1 LTPKFGISL
10 RPNPKTNFTV
20 GIIPI
25 TVTSAVDSW
34 IDDSLAI
41 QGPDLGRL
49 VSVIDA
55 SLKVRR
61 RHQLFLWIQGVFQS
75 MLAHES
81 LICALNDFDSRS
93 VDFDH
98 FSITEGREEFFA
110 DLCDRNGGMMQRLI
124 KLWTISGFRP
134 LLMDTSPSKASY
146 DSQIAATLAN
156 CHLNNLA
163 AHGTFNARGEVSS
176 FFCFLNVDSP
186 IPPNVDYSL
195 ELIIPFLSAAY
206 IRTKL
211 EPGPVDRSLPFSNKV
226 LTSRQAEI
234 LFWVQQGK
242 SNAEIGDIL
251 TISALTVKNHVQ
263 KILRK
268 LNVQNRA
275 QAVGKG
281 LSLNLMKASTET

>member
-1 LTPKFGISL
+1 MDSGSEDRSALESL
-10 RPNPKTNFTV
+10 
-20 GIIPI
+20 
-25 TVTSAVDSW
+25 
-34 IDDSLAI
+34 
-41 QGPDLGRL
+41 DLSRL
-49 VSVIDA
+49 ISVIDA

-81 LICALNDFDSRS
+81 LICSLSDSDSRS
-93 VDFDH
+93 VEFDH

-110 DLCDRNGGMMQRLI
+110 ELCAADGGMMQRLI
-124 KLWTISGFRP
+124 KLWTASGFRP
-134 LLMDTSPSKASY
+134 VLMDASPSKTTY
-146 DSQIAATLAN
+146 DSQISAILAH
-156 CHLNNLA
+156 CHLDNLA
-163 AHGTFNARGEVSS
+163 AHGTFNARGEVNS
-176 FFCFLNVDSP
+176 FFCFLNLESP
-186 IPPNVDYSL
+186 TPTNVDYSL
-195 ELIIPFLSAAY
+195 ELIVPFLSAAY

-211 EPGPVDRSLPFSNKV
+211 DPGPGDRSLPFSNKV

-251 TISALTVKNHVQ
+251 TISSLTVKNHVQ

-281 LSLNLMKASTET
+281 LSLNLMKASTKE

>member
-1 LTPKFGISL
+1 MDSGSDDRSALESL
-10 RPNPKTNFTV
+10 
-20 GIIPI
+20 
-25 TVTSAVDSW
+25 
-34 IDDSLAI
+34 
-41 QGPDLGRL
+41 DLSRL
-49 VSVIDA
+49 ISVIDA

-81 LICALNDFDSRS
+81 LICSLGDSDSRS
-93 VDFDH
+93 VEFDH

-110 DLCDRNGGMMQRLI
+110 ELCAADGGMMQRLI
-124 KLWTISGFRP
+124 KLWTASGFRP
-134 LLMDTSPSKASY
+134 VLMDASPSKTTY
-146 DSQIAATLAN
+146 DSQISAILAH
-156 CHLNNLA
+156 CHLDNLA
-163 AHGTFNARGEVSS
+163 AHGTFNARGEVNS
-176 FFCFLNVDSP
+176 FFCFLNLESP
-186 IPPNVDYSL
+186 IPTNVDYSL
-195 ELIIPFLSAAY
+195 ELIVPFLSAAY

-211 EPGPVDRSLPFSNKV
+211 DPGPGDRSLPFSNKV

-242 SNAEIGDIL
+242 SNPEIGDIL
-251 TISALTVKNHVQ
+251 TISSLTVKNHVQ

-281 LSLNLMKASTET
+281 LSLNLMKASTKE